1 MKKYK
6 ITLVLILSLTI
17 CNQVIAQ
24 NSAINISLSAINI
37 ENLGGRQSFAV
48 GHANGKWLII
58 GGRSDGLHRRQPFA
72 SFDTNGQPNELL
84 VIDPV
89 SKQKWTANLSILPI
103 AIQEALKATNID
115 FIQNNNQLYLIG
127 GYGYSNTLADH
138 TTFNTLTAI
147 AVSETIAAIVS
158 NNNYSNYIRQTS
170 NSIFQNTG
178 GQLEKIN
185 DSYYLIGGQD
195 FQGRYNPMGPTHGP
209 GFTQIYSNQIRKF
222 NILDNGTLLG
232 VNNISIITDSVNL
245 HRRDYNALPQILPN
259 LSQGITAY
267 SGVFQQNVDL
277 PYLNAVTIDSLSYV
291 VNNNFNQY
299 YNHYHCANIPLYSAS
314 KNEMHALFFGGIAQ
328 YYDSLGILVQDN
340 NVPFVKTIAR
350 VTRDVNG
357 TLAEYK
363 LPIEMPA
370 LLGAGA
376 EFIYRDNLPVYT
388 NGVIKMDELS
398 ADSTVLGY
406 IYGGINSSAKNI
418 FWINDGSQSTASANI
433 YKVTLYK
440 NSLTGIERLNNQS
453 VGTINLMVYPNPNT
467 GIFIAQYHLIKP
479 TDVKITLSNVN
490 GKIIDEQILINQQ
503 IGAQVFERKI
513 KHLENG
519 GVYFIKI
526 ETAYENAFQKI
537 VIEP

>member
-24 NSAINISLSAINI
+24 NAINISLSAINI
-37 ENLGGRQSFAV
+37 ENLDGRQSFAV
-48 GHANGKWLII
+48 GQANGKWLII
-58 GGRSDGLHRRQPFA
+58 GGRTDGLHRRQPFA

-127 GYGYSNTLADH
+127 GYGYSNTLGDH

-209 GFTQIYSNQIRKF
+209 GFTQTYSNQIRKF
-222 NILDNGTLLG
+222 NILDNGTLLS

-418 FWINDGSQSTASANI
+418 FWINDGSQSASSANI
-433 YKVTLYK
+433 YKVTLHR
-440 NSLTGIERLNNQS
+440 NALTGIDHLNSQS
-453 VGTINLMVYPNPNT
+453 MGTIKLMVYPNPNT

-503 IGAQVFERKI
+503 KGAQVFERKI

>member
-1 MKKYK
+1 
-6 ITLVLILSLTI
+6 
-17 CNQVIAQ
+17 
-24 NSAINISLSAINI
+24 
-37 ENLGGRQSFAV
+37 
-48 GHANGKWLII
+48 
-58 GGRSDGLHRRQPFA
+58 
-72 SFDTNGQPNELL
+72 
-84 VIDPV
+84 
-89 SKQKWTANLSILPI
+89 
-103 AIQEALKATNID
+103 
-115 FIQNNNQLYLIG
+115 
-127 GYGYSNTLADH
+127 
-138 TTFNTLTAI
+138 
-147 AVSETIAAIVS
+147 
-158 NNNYSNYIRQTS
+158 
-170 NSIFQNTG
+170 
-178 GQLEKIN
+178 
-185 DSYYLIGGQD
+185 
-195 FQGRYNPMGPTHGP
+195 
-209 GFTQIYSNQIRKF
+209 
-222 NILDNGTLLG
+222 
-232 VNNISIITDSVNL
+232 
-245 HRRDYNALPQILPN
+245 
-259 LSQGITAY
+259 
-267 SGVFQQNVDL
+267 
-277 PYLNAVTIDSLSYV
+277 
-291 VNNNFNQY
+291 
-299 YNHYHCANIPLYSAS
+299 
-314 KNEMHALFFGGIAQ
+314 MHALFFGGIAQ

-418 FWINDGSQSTASANI
+418 FWINDGSQSASSANI
-433 YKVTLYK
+433 YKVTLHR
-440 NSLTGIERLNNQS
+440 NALTGIDHLNSQS
-453 VGTINLMVYPNPNT
+453 MGTIKLMVYPNPNT

>member
-1 MKKYK
+1 
-6 ITLVLILSLTI
+6 
-17 CNQVIAQ
+17 
-24 NSAINISLSAINI
+24 
-37 ENLGGRQSFAV
+37 
-48 GHANGKWLII
+48 
-58 GGRSDGLHRRQPFA
+58 
-72 SFDTNGQPNELL
+72 
-84 VIDPV
+84 
-89 SKQKWTANLSILPI
+89 
-103 AIQEALKATNID
+103 
-115 FIQNNNQLYLIG
+115 
-127 GYGYSNTLADH
+127 
-138 TTFNTLTAI
+138 
-147 AVSETIAAIVS
+147 
-158 NNNYSNYIRQTS
+158 
-170 NSIFQNTG
+170 
-178 GQLEKIN
+178 
-185 DSYYLIGGQD
+185 
-195 FQGRYNPMGPTHGP
+195 
-209 GFTQIYSNQIRKF
+209 
-222 NILDNGTLLG
+222 
-232 VNNISIITDSVNL
+232 
-245 HRRDYNALPQILPN
+245 
-259 LSQGITAY
+259 
-267 SGVFQQNVDL
+267 
-277 PYLNAVTIDSLSYV
+277 
-291 VNNNFNQY
+291 
-299 YNHYHCANIPLYSAS
+299 
-314 KNEMHALFFGGIAQ
+314 
-328 YYDSLGILVQDN
+328 VQDN

-350 VTRDVNG
+350 VTRNADG

-370 LLGAGA
+370 FLGAGS

-467 GIFIAQYHLIKP
+467 GIFTAQYHLIKP

-513 KHLENG
+513 KHLETG

-526 ETAYENAFQKI
+526 ETVYENAFQKI

>member
-17 CNQVIAQ
+17 CNKVIAQ
-24 NSAINISLSAINI
+24 NAINISLSAINI
-37 ENLGGRQSFAV
+37 ENLDGRQSFAV
-48 GHANGKWLII
+48 GQANGKWLII
-58 GGRSDGLHRRQPFA
+58 GGRTDGLHRRQPFA

-103 AIQEALKATNID
+103 AIQEALNATNID

-127 GYGYSNTLADH
+127 GYGYSNTLGDH

-209 GFTQIYSNQIRKF
+209 GFTQTYSNQIRKF

-277 PYLNAVTIDSLSYV
+277 PYLNAVTIDSLSYF

-314 KNEMHALFFGGIAQ
+314 RNEMHALFFGGIAQ

-418 FWINDGSQSTASANI
+418 FWINDGSQSASSANI
-433 YKVTLYK
+433 YKVTLHR
-440 NSLTGIERLNNQS
+440 NALTGIDHLNSQS
-453 VGTINLMVYPNPNT
+453 MGTIKLMVYPNPNT

>member
-6 ITLVLILSLTI
+6 ITLVLILSLII

-24 NSAINISLSAINI
+24 NAINISLSAINI
-37 ENLGGRQSFAV
+37 ENLDGRQSFAV
-48 GHANGKWLII
+48 GQANGKWLII
-58 GGRSDGLHRRQPFA
+58 GGRTDGLHRRQPFA

-127 GYGYSNTLADH
+127 GYGYSNTLGDH

-209 GFTQIYSNQIRKF
+209 GFTQTYSNQIRKF

-277 PYLNAVTIDSLSYV
+277 PYLNAVTIDSLSYI

-299 YNHYHCANIPLYSAS
+299 YNHYNCANIPLYSAS
-314 KNEMHALFFGGIAQ
+314 RNEMHALFFGGIAQ

-418 FWINDGSQSTASANI
+418 FWINDGSQSASSANI
-433 YKVTLYK
+433 YKVTLHR
-440 NSLTGIERLNNQS
+440 NALTGIDHLNSQS
-453 VGTINLMVYPNPNT
+453 MGTIKLMVYPNPNT

>member
-24 NSAINISLSAINI
+24 NAINISLSAINI
-37 ENLGGRQSFAV
+37 ENLDGRQSFAV
-48 GHANGKWLII
+48 GQANGKWLII
-58 GGRSDGLHRRQPFA
+58 GGRTDGLHRRQPFA

-127 GYGYSNTLADH
+127 GYGYSNTLGDH

-195 FQGRYNPMGPTHGP
+195 FQGRYNPHGPTHGP

-277 PYLNAVTIDSLSYV
+277 PYLNAVTIDSLSYI

-418 FWINDGSQSTASANI
+418 FWINDGSQSASSANI
-433 YKVTLYK
+433 YKVTLHR
-440 NSLTGIERLNNQS
+440 NALTGIDHLNSQS
-453 VGTINLMVYPNPNT
+453 MGTIKLMVYPNPNT

>member
-24 NSAINISLSAINI
+24 NAINISLSAINI
-37 ENLGGRQSFAV
+37 ENLDGRQSFAV
-48 GHANGKWLII
+48 GQANGKWLII
-58 GGRSDGLHRRQPFA
+58 GGRTDGLHRRQPFA

-127 GYGYSNTLADH
+127 GYGYSNTLGDH

-209 GFTQIYSNQIRKF
+209 GFTQTYSNQIRKF

-418 FWINDGSQSTASANI
+418 FWINDGSQSASSANI
-433 YKVTLYK
+433 YKVTLHR
-440 NSLTGIERLNNQS
+440 NALTGIDHLNSQS
-453 VGTINLMVYPNPNT
+453 MGTIKLMVYPNPNT

-503 IGAQVFERKI
+503 IGTQVFERKI

>member
-24 NSAINISLSAINI
+24 NAINISLSAINI
-37 ENLGGRQSFAV
+37 ENLDGRQSFAV
-48 GHANGKWLII
+48 GQANGKWLII
-58 GGRSDGLHRRQPFA
+58 GGRTDGLHRRQPFA

-127 GYGYSNTLADH
+127 GYGYSNTLGDH

-209 GFTQIYSNQIRKF
+209 GFTQTYSNQIRKF

-277 PYLNAVTIDSLSYV
+277 PYLNAVTIDSLSYI

-314 KNEMHALFFGGIAQ
+314 RNEMHALFFGGIAQ

-398 ADSTVLGY
+398 ADSTILGY

-418 FWINDGSQSTASANI
+418 FWINDGSQSASSANI
-433 YKVTLYK
+433 YKVTLHR
-440 NSLTGIERLNNQS
+440 NALTGIDHLNSQS
-453 VGTINLMVYPNPNT
+453 MGTIKLMVYPNPNT

>member
-24 NSAINISLSAINI
+24 NAINISLSAINI
-37 ENLGGRQSFAV
+37 ENLDGRQSFAV
-48 GHANGKWLII
+48 GQANGKWLII
-58 GGRSDGLHRRQPFA
+58 GGRTDGLHRRQPFA

-127 GYGYSNTLADH
+127 GYGYSNTLGDH

-195 FQGRYNPMGPTHGP
+195 FQGRYNPHGPTHGP
-209 GFTQIYSNQIRKF
+209 GFTQTYSNQIRKF

-277 PYLNAVTIDSLSYV
+277 PYLNAVTIDSLSYI

-418 FWINDGSQSTASANI
+418 FWINNGSQSASSANI
-433 YKVTLYK
+433 YKVTLHR
-440 NSLTGIERLNNQS
+440 NALTGIDHLNSQS
-453 VGTINLMVYPNPNT
+453 MGTIKLMVYPNPNT

-490 GKIIDEQILINQQ
+490 GKIIDEQILSNQQ

>member
-1 MKKYK
+1 MKKNK

-24 NSAINISLSAINI
+24 NAINISLSAINI
-37 ENLGGRQSFAV
+37 ENLDGRQSFAV
-48 GHANGKWLII
+48 GQANGKWLII
-58 GGRSDGLHRRQPFA
+58 GGRTDGLHRRQPFA

-127 GYGYSNTLADH
+127 GYGYSNTLGDH

-209 GFTQIYSNQIRKF
+209 GFTQTYSNQIRKF

-277 PYLNAVTIDSLSYV
+277 PYLNEVTIDSLSYI

-314 KNEMHALFFGGIAQ
+314 RNEMHALFFGGIAQ

-376 EFIYRDNLPVYT
+376 EFIYRDNLPVFT

-418 FWINDGSQSTASANI
+418 FWINDGSQSASSANI
-433 YKVTLYK
+433 YKVTLHR
-440 NSLTGIERLNNQS
+440 NALTGIDHLNSQS
-453 VGTINLMVYPNPNT
+453 MGTIKLMVYPNPNT

-479 TDVKITLSNVN
+479 TDVKITLSNVK

>member
-24 NSAINISLSAINI
+24 NAINISLSAINI
-37 ENLGGRQSFAV
+37 ENLNGRQSFAV
-48 GHANGKWLII
+48 GQANGKWLII
-58 GGRSDGLHRRQPFA
+58 GGRTDGLHRRQPFA

-127 GYGYSNTLADH
+127 GYGYSNTLGDH

-209 GFTQIYSNQIRKF
+209 GFTQTYSNQIRKF
-222 NILDNGTLLG
+222 NILDYGTLLG
-232 VNNISIITDSVNL
+232 VNNISIITDSVNF

-418 FWINDGSQSTASANI
+418 FWINDGSQSASSANI
-433 YKVTLYK
+433 YKVTLHR
-440 NSLTGIERLNNQS
+440 NALTGIDHLNSQS
-453 VGTINLMVYPNPNT
+453 MGTIKLMVYPNPNT

>member
-24 NSAINISLSAINI
+24 NAINISLSAINI
-37 ENLGGRQSFAV
+37 ENLDGRQSFAV
-48 GHANGKWLII
+48 GQANGKWLII
-58 GGRSDGLHRRQPFA
+58 GGRTDGLHRRQPFA

-127 GYGYSNTLADH
+127 GYGYSNTLGDH

-195 FQGRYNPMGPTHGP
+195 FQGRYNPTGPTHGP

-418 FWINDGSQSTASANI
+418 FWINDGSQSASSANI
-433 YKVTLYK
+433 YKVTLHR
-440 NSLTGIERLNNQS
+440 NALTGIDHLNSQS
-453 VGTINLMVYPNPNT
+453 MGTIKLMVYPNPNT

-490 GKIIDEQILINQQ
+490 GKIIDEQILSNQQ
-503 IGAQVFERKI
+503 IGTQVFERKI

>member
-24 NSAINISLSAINI
+24 NAINISLSAINI
-37 ENLGGRQSFAV
+37 ENLDGRQSFAV
-48 GHANGKWLII
+48 GQANGKWLII
-58 GGRSDGLHRRQPFA
+58 GGRTDGLHRRQPFA

-127 GYGYSNTLADH
+127 GYGYSNTLGDH

-209 GFTQIYSNQIRKF
+209 GFTQTYSNQIRKF

-328 YYDSLGILVQDN
+328 YYDSLGILVHDN

-418 FWINDGSQSTASANI
+418 FWINDGSQSASSANI
-433 YKVTLYK
+433 YKVTLHR
-440 NSLTGIERLNNQS
+440 NALTGIDHLNSQS
-453 VGTINLMVYPNPNT
+453 MGTIKLMVYPNPNT

-503 IGAQVFERKI
+503 KGAQVFERKI

>member
-6 ITLVLILSLTI
+6 ITLFLILSLTI
-17 CNQVIAQ
+17 CNQVIAH
-24 NSAINISLSAINI
+24 NTINISLSAIDI
-37 ENLGGRQSFAV
+37 ENLDGRQSFAV
-48 GHANGKWLII
+48 GQANGKWLII
-58 GGRSDGLHRRQPFA
+58 GGRTDGLHRRQPFA

-89 SKQKWTANLSILPI
+89 SKQKWTANLSTLPI

-127 GYGYSNTLADH
+127 GYGYSNTLGDH

-185 DSYYLIGGQD
+185 NSYYLIGGQD
-195 FQGRYNPMGPTHGP
+195 FQGRYNPTGPTHGP
-209 GFTQIYSNQIRKF
+209 GFTQTYSNQIRKF

-277 PYLNAVTIDSLSYV
+277 PYLNAVTIDSLSYI

-299 YNHYHCANIPLYSAS
+299 YNHYHCANIPLFSAS

-418 FWINDGSQSTASANI
+418 FWINDGSQSQSSANI
-433 YKVTLYK
+433 YKVTLYR
-440 NSLTGIERLNNQS
+440 NALTGIDHLNSQS
-453 VGTINLMVYPNPNT
+453 IGTIKLMVYPNPNT

-513 KHLENG
+513 KNLENG

>member
-6 ITLVLILSLTI
+6 ITLVLILSLII

-24 NSAINISLSAINI
+24 NAINISLSAINI
-37 ENLGGRQSFAV
+37 ENLDGRQSFAV
-48 GHANGKWLII
+48 GQANGKWLVI
-58 GGRSDGLHRRQPFA
+58 GGRTDGLHRRQPFA

-127 GYGYSNTLADH
+127 GYGYSNTLGDH

-209 GFTQIYSNQIRKF
+209 GFTQTYSNQIRKF

-277 PYLNAVTIDSLSYV
+277 PYLNAVTIDSLSYI

-314 KNEMHALFFGGIAQ
+314 RNEMHALFFGGIAQ

-398 ADSTVLGY
+398 ADSTILGY

-418 FWINDGSQSTASANI
+418 FWINDGSQSASSANI
-433 YKVTLYK
+433 YKVTLHR
-440 NSLTGIERLNNQS
+440 NALTGIDHLNSQS
-453 VGTINLMVYPNPNT
+453 MGTIKLMVYPNPNT

>member
-24 NSAINISLSAINI
+24 NAINISLSAINI
-37 ENLGGRQSFAV
+37 ENLDGRQSFAV
-48 GHANGKWLII
+48 GQANGKWLII
-58 GGRSDGLHRRQPFA
+58 GGRTDGLHRRQPFA

-127 GYGYSNTLADH
+127 GYGYSNTLGDH

-209 GFTQIYSNQIRKF
+209 GFTQTYSNQIRKF

-277 PYLNAVTIDSLSYV
+277 PYLNEVTIDSLSYI

-314 KNEMHALFFGGIAQ
+314 RNEMHALFFGGIAQ

-418 FWINDGSQSTASANI
+418 FWINDGSQSASSANI
-433 YKVTLYK
+433 YKVTLHR
-440 NSLTGIERLNNQS
+440 NALTGIDHLNSQS
-453 VGTINLMVYPNPNT
+453 MGTIKLMVYPNPNT

-490 GKIIDEQILINQQ
+490 GKIIDEQILSNQQ

>member
-24 NSAINISLSAINI
+24 NAINISLSAINI
-37 ENLGGRQSFAV
+37 ENLDGRQSFAV
-48 GHANGKWLII
+48 GQANGKWLII
-58 GGRSDGLHRRQPFA
+58 GGRTDGLHRRQPFA

-127 GYGYSNTLADH
+127 GYGYSNTLGDH

-195 FQGRYNPMGPTHGP
+195 FQGRYNPHGPTHGP
-209 GFTQIYSNQIRKF
+209 GFTQTYSNQIRKF

-259 LSQGITAY
+259 LSQAITAY

-277 PYLNAVTIDSLSYV
+277 PYLNAVTIDSLSYI

-418 FWINDGSQSTASANI
+418 FWINDGSQSASSANI
-433 YKVTLYK
+433 YKVTLHR
-440 NSLTGIERLNNQS
+440 NALTGIDHLNSQS
-453 VGTINLMVYPNPNT
+453 MGTIKLMVYPNPNT

>member
-24 NSAINISLSAINI
+24 NAINISLSAINI
-37 ENLGGRQSFAV
+37 ENLDGRQSFAV
-48 GHANGKWLII
+48 GQANGKWLII
-58 GGRSDGLHRRQPFA
+58 GGRTDGLHRRQPFA

-89 SKQKWTANLSILPI
+89 SKQKWTANLSTLPI

-127 GYGYSNTLADH
+127 GYGYSNTLGDH

-209 GFTQIYSNQIRKF
+209 GFTQTYSNQIRKF

-418 FWINDGSQSTASANI
+418 FWINDGSQSASSANI
-433 YKVTLYK
+433 YKVTLHRK
-440 NSLTGIERLNNQS
+440 ALTGIDHLNSQS
-453 VGTINLMVYPNPNT
+453 MGTIKLMVYPNPNT

>member
-147 AVSETIAAIVS
+147 AVSETIEAIVS

-209 GFTQIYSNQIRKF
+209 GFTQTYSNQIRKF
-222 NILDNGTLLG
+222 NILDNGTVLV

-277 PYLNAVTIDSLSYV
+277 PYLNAVTIDSLSYI

-350 VTRDVNG
+350 VTRNADG

-370 LLGAGA
+370 FLGAGS

-440 NSLTGIERLNNQS
+440 NSLTGIDRLNNQS

-467 GIFIAQYHLIKP
+467 GIFTAQYHLIKP

-503 IGAQVFERKI
+503 IGTQVFERKI
-513 KHLENG
+513 KHLETG

>member
-24 NSAINISLSAINI
+24 NAINISLSAINI
-37 ENLGGRQSFAV
+37 ENLDGRQSFAV
-48 GHANGKWLII
+48 GQANGKWLII
-58 GGRSDGLHRRQPFA
+58 GGRTDGLHRRQPFA

-89 SKQKWTANLSILPI
+89 SKQKWTANLSTLPI

-127 GYGYSNTLADH
+127 GYGYSNTLGDH

-195 FQGRYNPMGPTHGP
+195 FQGRYNPHGPTHGP
-209 GFTQIYSNQIRKF
+209 GFTQTYSNQIRKF

-277 PYLNAVTIDSLSYV
+277 PYLNAVTIDSLSYI

-418 FWINDGSQSTASANI
+418 FWINDGSQSASSANI
-433 YKVTLYK
+433 YKVTLHR
-440 NSLTGIERLNNQS
+440 NALTGIDHLNSQS
-453 VGTINLMVYPNPNT
+453 MGTIKLMVYPNPNT

-479 TDVKITLSNVN
+479 TDVKITLSNVK

>member
-24 NSAINISLSAINI
+24 NAINISLSAINI
-37 ENLGGRQSFAV
+37 ENLDGRQSFAV
-48 GHANGKWLII
+48 GQANGKWLII
-58 GGRSDGLHRRQPFA
+58 GGRTDGLHRRQPFA

-127 GYGYSNTLADH
+127 GYGYSNTLGDH

-195 FQGRYNPMGPTHGP
+195 FQGRYNPHGPTHGP
-209 GFTQIYSNQIRKF
+209 GFTQTYSNQIRKF

-277 PYLNAVTIDSLSYV
+277 PYLNAITIDSLSYI

-418 FWINDGSQSTASANI
+418 FWINDGSQSASSANI
-433 YKVTLYK
+433 YKVTLHR
-440 NSLTGIERLNNQS
+440 NALTGIDHLNSQS
-453 VGTINLMVYPNPNT
+453 MGTIKLMVYPNPNT

>member
-24 NSAINISLSAINI
+24 NAINISLSAINI
-37 ENLGGRQSFAV
+37 ENLDGRQSFAV
-48 GHANGKWLII
+48 GQANGKWLII
-58 GGRSDGLHRRQPFA
+58 GGRTDGLHRRQPFA

-127 GYGYSNTLADH
+127 GYGYSNTLGDH

-178 GQLEKIN
+178 GQLEKLN

-195 FQGRYNPMGPTHGP
+195 FQGRYNPHGPTHGP
-209 GFTQIYSNQIRKF
+209 GFTQTYSNQIRKF

-277 PYLNAVTIDSLSYV
+277 PYLNAVTIDSLSYI

-418 FWINDGSQSTASANI
+418 FWINDGSQSASSANI
-433 YKVTLYK
+433 YKVTLHR
-440 NSLTGIERLNNQS
+440 NALTGIDHLNSQS
-453 VGTINLMVYPNPNT
+453 MGTIKLMVYPNPNT

>member
-24 NSAINISLSAINI
+24 NAINISLSAINI
-37 ENLGGRQSFAV
+37 ENLDGRQSFAV
-48 GHANGKWLII
+48 GQANGKWLII
-58 GGRSDGLHRRQPFA
+58 GGRTDGLHRRQPFA

-127 GYGYSNTLADH
+127 GYGYSNTLGDH

-195 FQGRYNPMGPTHGP
+195 FQGRYNPHGPTHGP
-209 GFTQIYSNQIRKF
+209 GFTQTYSNQIRKF

-277 PYLNAVTIDSLSYV
+277 PYLNAVTIDSLSYI

-418 FWINDGSQSTASANI
+418 FWINDGSQSASSANI
-433 YKVTLYK
+433 YKVTLHR
-440 NSLTGIERLNNQS
+440 NALTGIDHLNSQS
-453 VGTINLMVYPNPNT
+453 MGTIKLMVYPNPNT

>member
-24 NSAINISLSAINI
+24 NAINISLSAINI
-37 ENLGGRQSFAV
+37 ENLDGRQSFAV
-48 GHANGKWLII
+48 GQANGKWLII
-58 GGRSDGLHRRQPFA
+58 GGRTDGLHRRQPFA

-127 GYGYSNTLADH
+127 GYGYSNTLGDH

-277 PYLNAVTIDSLSYV
+277 PYLNAVTIDSLSYI

-376 EFIYRDNLPVYT
+376 EFIYLDNLPVYT

-418 FWINDGSQSTASANI
+418 FWINDGSQSASSANI
-433 YKVTLYK
+433 YKVTLHR
-440 NSLTGIERLNNQS
+440 NALTGIDHLNSQS
-453 VGTINLMVYPNPNT
+453 MGTIKLMVYPNPNT

-490 GKIIDEQILINQQ
+490 GKIIDEQILSNQQ
-503 IGAQVFERKI
+503 IGTQVFERKI

>member
-24 NSAINISLSAINI
+24 NAINISLSAINI
-37 ENLGGRQSFAV
+37 ENLDGRQSFAV
-48 GHANGKWLII
+48 GQANGKWLII
-58 GGRSDGLHRRQPFA
+58 GGRTDGLHRRQPFA

-127 GYGYSNTLADH
+127 GYGYSNTLGDH

-209 GFTQIYSNQIRKF
+209 GFTQTYSNQIRKF

-418 FWINDGSQSTASANI
+418 FWINDGSQSASSANI
-433 YKVTLYK
+433 YKVTLHR
-440 NSLTGIERLNNQS
+440 NALTGIDHLNSQS
-453 VGTINLMVYPNPNT
+453 MGTIKLMVYPNPNT

>member
-6 ITLVLILSLTI
+6 ITLVLILSLII

-24 NSAINISLSAINI
+24 NAINISLSAINI
-37 ENLGGRQSFAV
+37 ENLDGRQSFAV
-48 GHANGKWLII
+48 GQANGKWLII
-58 GGRSDGLHRRQPFA
+58 GGRTDGLHRRQPFA

-127 GYGYSNTLADH
+127 GYGYSNTLGDH

-209 GFTQIYSNQIRKF
+209 GFTQTYSNQIRKF

-277 PYLNAVTIDSLSYV
+277 PYLNAVTIDSLSYI

-314 KNEMHALFFGGIAQ
+314 RNEMHALFFGGIAQ

-418 FWINDGSQSTASANI
+418 FWINDGSQSASSANI
-433 YKVTLYK
+433 YKVTLHR
-440 NSLTGIERLNNQS
+440 NALTGIDHLNSQS
-453 VGTINLMVYPNPNT
+453 MGTIKLMVYPNPNT

>member
-24 NSAINISLSAINI
+24 NAINISLSAINI
-37 ENLGGRQSFAV
+37 ENLDGRQSFAV
-48 GHANGKWLII
+48 GQANGKWLII
-58 GGRSDGLHRRQPFA
+58 GGRTDGLHRRQPFA

-127 GYGYSNTLADH
+127 GYGYSNTLGDH

-209 GFTQIYSNQIRKF
+209 GFTQTYSNQIRKF

-398 ADSTVLGY
+398 SDSTVLGY

-418 FWINDGSQSTASANI
+418 FWINDGSQSASSANI
-433 YKVTLYK
+433 YKVTLHR
-440 NSLTGIERLNNQS
+440 NALTGIDHLNSQS
-453 VGTINLMVYPNPNT
+453 MGTIKLMVYPNPNT

>member
-1 MKKYK
+1 MKKNK

-24 NSAINISLSAINI
+24 NAINISLSAINI
-37 ENLGGRQSFAV
+37 ENLDGRQSFAV
-48 GHANGKWLII
+48 GQANGKWLII
-58 GGRSDGLHRRQPFA
+58 GGRTDGLHRRQPFA

-127 GYGYSNTLADH
+127 GYGYSNTLGDH

-209 GFTQIYSNQIRKF
+209 GFTQTYSNQIRKF

-277 PYLNAVTIDSLSYV
+277 PYLNEVTIDSLSYI

-418 FWINDGSQSTASANI
+418 FWINDGSQSASSANI
-433 YKVTLYK
+433 YKVTLHR
-440 NSLTGIERLNNQS
+440 NALTGIDHLNSQS
-453 VGTINLMVYPNPNT
+453 MGTIKLMVYPNPNT

-490 GKIIDEQILINQQ
+490 GKIIDEQILSNQQ

-526 ETAYENAFQKI
+526 ETAYENALQKI

>member
-1 MKKYK
+1 
-6 ITLVLILSLTI
+6 
-17 CNQVIAQ
+17 
-24 NSAINISLSAINI
+24 
-37 ENLGGRQSFAV
+37 
-48 GHANGKWLII
+48 
-58 GGRSDGLHRRQPFA
+58 
-72 SFDTNGQPNELL
+72 
-84 VIDPV
+84 
-89 SKQKWTANLSILPI
+89 
-103 AIQEALKATNID
+103 
-115 FIQNNNQLYLIG
+115 
-127 GYGYSNTLADH
+127 
-138 TTFNTLTAI
+138 
-147 AVSETIAAIVS
+147 
-158 NNNYSNYIRQTS
+158 
-170 NSIFQNTG
+170 
-178 GQLEKIN
+178 
-185 DSYYLIGGQD
+185 
-195 FQGRYNPMGPTHGP
+195 
-209 GFTQIYSNQIRKF
+209 
-222 NILDNGTLLG
+222 
-232 VNNISIITDSVNL
+232 
-245 HRRDYNALPQILPN
+245 
-259 LSQGITAY
+259 
-267 SGVFQQNVDL
+267 
-277 PYLNAVTIDSLSYV
+277 
-291 VNNNFNQY
+291 
-299 YNHYHCANIPLYSAS
+299 
-314 KNEMHALFFGGIAQ
+314 MHALFFGGIAQ

-418 FWINDGSQSTASANI
+418 FWINDGSQSASSENI
-433 YKVTLYK
+433 YKVTLHR
-440 NSLTGIERLNNQS
+440 NALTGIDHLNSQS
-453 VGTINLMVYPNPNT
+453 MGTIKLMVYPNPNT

-490 GKIIDEQILINQQ
+490 GKIIDEQILSNQQ
-503 IGAQVFERKI
+503 IGTHIFERKI

>member
-1 MKKYK
+1 MKKNK

-24 NSAINISLSAINI
+24 NAINISLSAINI
-37 ENLGGRQSFAV
+37 ENLDGRQSFAV
-48 GHANGKWLII
+48 GQANGKWLII
-58 GGRSDGLHRRQPFA
+58 GGRTDGLHRRQPFA

-127 GYGYSNTLADH
+127 GYGYSNTLGDH

-209 GFTQIYSNQIRKF
+209 GFTQTYSNQIRKF

-277 PYLNAVTIDSLSYV
+277 PYLNEVTIDSLSYV

-314 KNEMHALFFGGIAQ
+314 RNEMHALFFGGIAQ

-418 FWINDGSQSTASANI
+418 FWINDGSQSASSANI
-433 YKVTLYK
+433 YKVTLHR
-440 NSLTGIERLNNQS
+440 NALTGIDHLNSQS
-453 VGTINLMVYPNPNT
+453 MGTIKLMVYPNPNT

>member
-24 NSAINISLSAINI
+24 NAINISLSAINI
-37 ENLGGRQSFAV
+37 ENLDGRQSFAV
-48 GHANGKWLII
+48 GQANGKWLII
-58 GGRSDGLHRRQPFA
+58 GGRTDGLHRRQPFA

-89 SKQKWTANLSILPI
+89 SKQKWTANLSTLPI

-127 GYGYSNTLADH
+127 GYGYSNTLGDH

-209 GFTQIYSNQIRKF
+209 GFTQTYSNQIRKF

-398 ADSTVLGY
+398 SDSTVLGY

-418 FWINDGSQSTASANI
+418 FWINDGSQSASSANI
-433 YKVTLYK
+433 YKVTLHR
-440 NSLTGIERLNNQS
+440 NALTGIDHLNSQS
-453 VGTINLMVYPNPNT
+453 MGTIKLMVYPNPNT

>member
-24 NSAINISLSAINI
+24 NAINISLSAINI
-37 ENLGGRQSFAV
+37 ENLDGRQSFAV
-48 GHANGKWLII
+48 GQANGKWLII
-58 GGRSDGLHRRQPFA
+58 GGRTDGLHRRQPFA

-127 GYGYSNTLADH
+127 GYGYSNTLGDH

-158 NNNYSNYIRQTS
+158 NYNYSNYIRQTS

-195 FQGRYNPMGPTHGP
+195 FQGRYNPTGPTHGP

-232 VNNISIITDSVNL
+232 VNNISIITDSLNL

-418 FWINDGSQSTASANI
+418 FWINDGSQSASSANI
-433 YKVTLYK
+433 YKVTLHR
-440 NSLTGIERLNNQS
+440 NALTGIDHLNSQS
-453 VGTINLMVYPNPNT
+453 MGTIKLMVYPNPNT

-503 IGAQVFERKI
+503 IGTQVFERKI

>member
-24 NSAINISLSAINI
+24 NAINISLSAINI
-37 ENLGGRQSFAV
+37 ENLDGRQSFAV
-48 GHANGKWLII
+48 GQANGKWLII
-58 GGRSDGLHRRQPFA
+58 GGRTDGLHRRQPFA

-103 AIQEALKATNID
+103 AIQDALKATNID

-127 GYGYSNTLADH
+127 GYGYSNTLGDH

-209 GFTQIYSNQIRKF
+209 GFTQTYSNQIRKF

-277 PYLNAVTIDSLSYV
+277 PYLNAVTIDSLSYI

-418 FWINDGSQSTASANI
+418 FWINDGSQSASSANI
-433 YKVTLYK
+433 YKVTLHR
-440 NSLTGIERLNNQS
+440 NALTGIDHLNSQS
-453 VGTINLMVYPNPNT
+453 MGTIKLMVYPNPNT

>member
-24 NSAINISLSAINI
+24 NAINISLSAINI
-37 ENLGGRQSFAV
+37 ENLDGRQSFAV
-48 GHANGKWLII
+48 GQANGKWLII
-58 GGRSDGLHRRQPFA
+58 GGRTDGLHRRQPFA

-127 GYGYSNTLADH
+127 GYGYSNTLGDH

-209 GFTQIYSNQIRKF
+209 GFTQTYSNQIRKF
-222 NILDNGTLLG
+222 NILDNGTVLV

-277 PYLNAVTIDSLSYV
+277 PYLNEVTIDSLSYI

-314 KNEMHALFFGGIAQ
+314 RNEMHALFFGGIAQ

-418 FWINDGSQSTASANI
+418 FWINDGSQSAPSANI
-433 YKVTLYK
+433 YKVTLHR
-440 NSLTGIERLNNQS
+440 NALTGIDHLNSQS
-453 VGTINLMVYPNPNT
+453 MGTIKLMVYPNPNT

-490 GKIIDEQILINQQ
+490 GKIIDEQILSNQQ
-503 IGAQVFERKI
+503 IGTHIFERKI

>member
-6 ITLVLILSLTI
+6 ITLALILSLTI

-24 NSAINISLSAINI
+24 NAINISLSAINI
-37 ENLGGRQSFAV
+37 ENLDGRQSFAV
-48 GHANGKWLII
+48 GQANGKWLII
-58 GGRSDGLHRRQPFA
+58 GGRTDGLHRRQPFA

-89 SKQKWTANLSILPI
+89 NKQKWTANLSALPI

-127 GYGYSNTLADH
+127 GYGYSNTLGDH

-209 GFTQIYSNQIRKF
+209 GFTQTYSNQIRKF

-277 PYLNAVTIDSLSYV
+277 PYLNAVTIDSLSYI

-418 FWINDGSQSTASANI
+418 FWINDGSQSASSANI
-433 YKVTLYK
+433 YKVTLHR
-440 NSLTGIERLNNQS
+440 NALTGIDHLNSQS
-453 VGTINLMVYPNPNT
+453 MGTIKLMVYPNPNT

>member
-24 NSAINISLSAINI
+24 NAINISLSAINI
-37 ENLGGRQSFAV
+37 ENLDGRQSFAV
-48 GHANGKWLII
+48 GQANGKWLII
-58 GGRSDGLHRRQPFA
+58 GGRTDGLHRRQPFA

-127 GYGYSNTLADH
+127 GYGYSNTLGDH

-418 FWINDGSQSTASANI
+418 FWINDGSQSASSANI
-433 YKVTLYK
+433 YKVTLHR
-440 NSLTGIERLNNQS
+440 NALTGIDHLNSQS
-453 VGTINLMVYPNPNT
+453 MGTIKLMVYPNPNT

-519 GVYFIKI
+519 SVYFIKI

>member
-1 MKKYK
+1 MKKNK

-24 NSAINISLSAINI
+24 NAINISLSAINI
-37 ENLGGRQSFAV
+37 ENLDGRQSFAV
-48 GHANGKWLII
+48 GQANGKWLII
-58 GGRSDGLHRRQPFA
+58 GGRTDGLHRRQPFA

-127 GYGYSNTLADH
+127 GYGYSNTLGDH

-209 GFTQIYSNQIRKF
+209 GFTQTYSNQIRKF

-398 ADSTVLGY
+398 ADSTILGY

-418 FWINDGSQSTASANI
+418 FWINDGSQSASSANI
-433 YKVTLYK
+433 YKVTLHR
-440 NSLTGIERLNNQS
+440 NALTGIDHLNSQS
-453 VGTINLMVYPNPNT
+453 MGTIKLMVYPNPNT

>member
-24 NSAINISLSAINI
+24 NAINISLSAINI
-37 ENLGGRQSFAV
+37 ENLDGRQSFAV
-48 GHANGKWLII
+48 GQANGKWLII
-58 GGRSDGLHRRQPFA
+58 GGRTDGLHRRQPFA

-127 GYGYSNTLADH
+127 GYGYSNTLGDH

-209 GFTQIYSNQIRKF
+209 GFTQTYSNQIRKF

-232 VNNISIITDSVNL
+232 VNNKSIITDSVNL

-418 FWINDGSQSTASANI
+418 FWINDGSQSASSANI
-433 YKVTLYK
+433 YKVTLHR
-440 NSLTGIERLNNQS
+440 NALTGIDHLNSQS
-453 VGTINLMVYPNPNT
+453 MGTIKLMVYPNPNT